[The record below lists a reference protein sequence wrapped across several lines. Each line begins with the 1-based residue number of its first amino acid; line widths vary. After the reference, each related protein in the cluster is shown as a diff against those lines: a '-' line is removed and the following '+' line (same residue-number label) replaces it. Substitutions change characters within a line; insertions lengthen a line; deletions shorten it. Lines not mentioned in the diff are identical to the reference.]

1 MDITPNIP
9 ADAQVIQSYGPEGF
23 QISHQVYRHP
33 VIVTPDRVLAWQV
46 DLSNLSAADFEPL
59 RTDDPPAEVI
69 LLGCGAT
76 GMLLPSALR
85 QAIRA
90 LGFGID
96 AMPTG
101 AACRTYNVMLS
112 EGRRVAAAI
121 VPG

>member
-9 ADAQVIQSYGPEGF
+9 VDAKVIQSYGPEGF
-23 QISHQVYRHP
+23 QISNEVYRHP
-33 VIVTPDRVLAWQV
+33 VIVTPDRVLEWKV
-46 DLSNLSAADFEPL
+46 NLSSLSAADFEL
-59 RTDDPPAEVI
+59 IQADDPPVEVI
-69 LLGCGAT
+69 LLGCGAA

-90 LGFGID
+90 MGFGID
-96 AMPTG
+96 AMSTG